1 MQNRMDKYS
10 VNPKSIGSRT
20 EKNKNLYE
28 NVRNSSMKNYEI
40 KSNVSIIDNDANN
53 INVGKVRKMI
63 DERYSDSSPKRRS
76 IEIPEFTSAE
86 SEEKVQDTK
95 EYDINAILAKAKV
108 GKNVDYNK
116 ERLKK
121 VRDTQYEILNNLDLE
136 LKKEELET
144 KSKSQEDAEN
154 NLMNLINTIT
164 ELEIKNRNKE
174 TSDASDLLDLTD
186 DTGDV
191 TEPNRQLEETSPSP
205 IEKIEEVDE
214 DEEESCNEVR
224 LVRKTDKK
232 ENANKEKVD
241 KEETLDEI
249 REYQTEEFVEES
261 EEETE
266 EELENDKE
274 EPTEEIASS
283 ESDKETEKKRHIEK
297 NDEHIERTL
306 SKLDINMSSYEDFA
320 DISKRDNG
328 SLVIKIVIFI
338 IIIVLVLGAIY
349 ILNDILN
356 LGLF

>member
-20 EKNKNLYE
+20 EKNKDLYE

-40 KSNVSIIDNDANN
+40 KSNVSVIDNDASS

-76 IEIPEFTSAE
+76 IEIPEFTNE
-86 SEEKVQDTK
+86 ETEEKIQDTK

-136 LKKEELET
+136 LKREESQT

-164 ELEIKNRNKE
+164 ELEIKNKKVD
-174 TSDASDLLDLTD
+174 TSDTSDLLDLTD
-186 DTGDV
+186 DTDEV
-191 TEPNRQLEETSPSP
+191 TEPNRPLDDRIDSIKP
-205 IEKIEEVDE
+205 I
-214 DEEESCNEVR
+214 
-224 LVRKTDKK
+224 
-232 ENANKEKVD
+232 
-241 KEETLDEI
+241 
-249 REYQTEEFVEES
+249 
-261 EEETE
+261 EETE
-266 EELENDKE
+266 EEPTCNEIRLVRKSSILDKPKEENEEENDLEDSREYQSTEIEEENEE
-274 EPTEEIASS
+274 EPTEEIKKEESEESS
-283 ESDKETEKKRHIEK
+283 KYTKKD
-297 NDEHIERTL
+297 DEHIERTL

-320 DISKRDNG
+320 DISKGDTG

-338 IIIVLVLGAIY
+338 IIIVLVIGAIY

>member
-10 VNPKSIGSRT
+10 VNPKTIGSRT
-20 EKNKNLYE
+20 ERNKELYE
-28 NVRNSSMKNYEI
+28 SVRTSSMKNYEI
-40 KSNVSIIDNDANN
+40 KSNISIIDNDASS

-76 IEIPEFTSAE
+76 IEIPDFAPTEVENNT
-86 SEEKVQDTK
+86 QDTK

-136 LKKEELET
+136 LKREDFQE
-144 KSKSQEDAEN
+144 KSKSKEDAEN

-164 ELEIKNRNKE
+164 ELEIKNKNKNIS
-174 TSDASDLLDLTD
+174 SDSDLLDLTD
-186 DTGDV
+186 DSDDV
-191 TEPNRQLEETSPSP
+191 TEPNRQYNDKIDVIKP
-205 IEKIEEVDE
+205 IE
-214 DEEESCNEVR
+214 
-224 LVRKTDKK
+224 
-232 ENANKEKVD
+232 ENN
-241 KEETLDEI
+241 
-249 REYQTEEFVEES
+249 
-261 EEETE
+261 EEETC
-266 EELENDKE
+266 N
-274 EPTEEIASS
+274 EIRLIRKNNSS
-283 ESDKETEKKRHIEK
+283 TPSKTEKIEK
-297 NDEHIERTL
+297 NDAIEISEKIEDNSNTEKNISMSSIENNQEIKKTKTSKKDDEHIEKTL

-320 DISKRDNG
+320 DISKRDKG
-328 SLVIKIVIFI
+328 TLIIKIIIFI